1 MKTTK
6 KRIIALI
13 AVLLA
18 VSGVFAGFRIY
29 QSYLR
34 QITGQE
40 WFEKQDKYIEEMKT
54 YADGLDDIFALYLSK
69 SISDEDF
76 LNHLTI
82 LKNELSI
89 MKAAYEDVKDEH
101 PVKTGSHTYSSK
113 KGCEAVEGCY
123 EILNQILDMASV
135 KENYADIETLGY
147 KYLAYQQ
154 NIIDNL
160 ANYMAAKEIMESE
173 NN

>member
-13 AVLLA
+13 AVFLA

-29 QSYLR
+29 QSYSR

-54 YADGLDDIFALYLSK
+54 YADGMDDIFALYLSK

-76 LNHLTI
+76 LNHLTV

-89 MKAAYEDVKDEH
+89 MKAAYEDAKAKH

-113 KGCEAVEGCY
+113 KGVKLLKDAMKFLIKYWTWHQLKRIMLISKHWGTN
-123 EILNQILDMASV
+123 ILPIS
-135 KENYADIETLGY
+135 KT
-147 KYLAYQQ
+147 
-154 NIIDNL
+154 
-160 ANYMAAKEIMESE
+160 
-173 NN
+173 

>member
-40 WFEKQDKYIEEMKT
+40 WFEKQDKIGRASCRERV
-54 YADGLDDIFALYLSK
+54 S
-69 SISDEDF
+69 S
-76 LNHLTI
+76 
-82 LKNELSI
+82 
-89 MKAAYEDVKDEH
+89 
-101 PVKTGSHTYSSK
+101 PV
-113 KGCEAVEGCY
+113 
-123 EILNQILDMASV
+123 
-135 KENYADIETLGY
+135 
-147 KYLAYQQ
+147 
-154 NIIDNL
+154 
-160 ANYMAAKEIMESE
+160 
-173 NN
+173 